1 MIRRKSLWKFF
12 TLGFIAVS
20 LLFASCANNASP
32 ETPQGNSKPA
42 AITAKTNTPFVP
54 AENSVDM
61 AKAMKIGWNLGNTFD
76 AHGTKGVGCENAW
89 GQPTTTKAM
98 LHGIKQAGFVSIR
111 IPVSWHDHITESTNY
126 TIETDWLNRVKEV
139 VDWAL
144 DEGLCVII
152 NIHHD
157 NLTDAALKNTNYG
170 FAVSKDTNLQAKSE
184 KYIKGVWKNV
194 AEAFKDYNHSL
205 VFELLNEPRDVG
217 SANWG
222 EGCEWYVGG
231 ANATE
236 ANGIIGKYEQAALDV
251 IRATGSKNADRFIMA
266 PPYAASTSCME
277 GFKIPTDSASAKN
290 RIMIEAHAYSPYN
303 FAMKSPGDIKFTSS
317 RKNELSG
324 MFNTLYNNYVSKGI
338 GVVIDETGATNKN
351 NDSDR
356 IEWAKY
362 FFGEAYKKGISSF
375 WWDNGNYIVIGTDY
389 DEHYGY
395 YNRRSQVWYFPEVMK
410 ASLSA
415 VGIEFADGISGDNG
429 TGNPDNTGTENTE
442 QENTDTPD
450 NTSTDTPKED
460 LVILEDKSYITNGY
474 SNFALD
480 SAVDLSGY
488 KYLKSEVQL
497 ITAEDADK
505 KQILLQFF
513 NSAWKSIGNATT
525 ISVSDTIYTEIPE
538 PEEGPRDLMH
548 IQPVVQDRSNDYAA
562 LDNIQIKIKKI
573 TATNTKE

>member
-1 MIRRKSLWKFF
+1 M
-12 TLGFIAVS
+12 
-20 LLFASCANNASP
+20 
-32 ETPQGNSKPA
+32 
-42 AITAKTNTPFVP
+42 
-54 AENSVDM
+54 
-61 AKAMKIGWNLGNTFD
+61 
-76 AHGTKGVGCENAW
+76 
-89 GQPTTTKAM
+89 
-98 LHGIKQAGFVSIR
+98 
-111 IPVSWHDHITESTNY
+111 
-126 TIETDWLNRVKEV
+126 
-139 VDWAL
+139 
-144 DEGLCVII
+144 
-152 NIHHD
+152 
-157 NLTDAALKNTNYG
+157 KNTNYG

-184 KYIKGVWKNV
+184 KYITGVWKNV

-222 EGCEWYVGG
+222 KDCEWYVGG

-303 FAMKSPGDIKFTSS
+303 FAMESPGDIKFTSS
-317 RKNELSG
+317 HKNELSG

-362 FFGEAYKKGISSF
+362 FFGQAYKKGIPSF
-375 WWDNGNYIVIGTDY
+375 WWDNGSWQVNGTDY
-389 DEHYGY
+389 NEKYGY
-395 YNRRSQVWYFPEVMK
+395 YNRRQQVWYFPELMK
-410 ASLSA
+410 ASLEA
-415 VGIEFADGISGDNG
+415 VGIELADGNSGDNG
-429 TGNPDNTGTENTE
+429 TGTTDNTSTDNTE
-442 QENTDTPD
+442 QGNTDTPD

-460 LVILEDKSYITNGY
+460 FVILENKSYITNGY

-480 SAVDLSGY
+480 SAIDLTGY

-513 NSAWKSIGNATT
+513 NSEWKSIGDAKT
-525 ISVSDTIYTEIPE
+525 ISISSTIYTEILE
-538 PEEGPRDLMH
+538 PAEGPRDLMH
-548 IQPVVQDRSNDYAA
+548 IQPVVQDTSNAYAA
-562 LDNIQIKIKKI
+562 LSNIQIMIKKI